1 MESQELGLTAVKRK
15 NYEGEGDEEELTKRL
30 RVKVDTT
37 IPEGRFWALA
47 VELRNMICEFVST
60 VAHSILVPG
69 GFWSD
74 FCS

>member
-37 IPEGRFWALA
+37 VAEGRFWAPA
-47 VELRNMICEFVST
+47 VELRNMICEFVSS
-60 VAHSILVPG
+60 VAHSILVAG
-69 GFWSD
+69 GFRSD